1 MSLRGKDVWLKPEY
15 RGVPAGQGNMNWKKI
30 SASAKR
36 AGTQYLIIEQ
46 SLFYGQDPY
55 ACIDAA
61 ANTLRHCTGEL

>member
-1 MSLRGKDVWLKPEY
+1 
-15 RGVPAGQGNMNWKKI
+15 MNWKKI